1 MTRVETQQPV
11 VVVGLLA
18 TPPDQP
24 AEVARKLAVDL
35 GDLLAE
41 RVDDRV
47 RWEVRTGW
55 GRRSPAPARRL
66 LVSRRTGRAD
76 AGRAR
81 RRERPG

>member
-35 GDLLAE
+35 GDLLAGAG
-41 RVDDRV
+41 RRP
-47 RWEVRTGW
+47 RPLGGAHGM
-55 GRRSPAPARRL
+55 GRRSSAPARRL

-81 RRERPG
+81 RREPPG